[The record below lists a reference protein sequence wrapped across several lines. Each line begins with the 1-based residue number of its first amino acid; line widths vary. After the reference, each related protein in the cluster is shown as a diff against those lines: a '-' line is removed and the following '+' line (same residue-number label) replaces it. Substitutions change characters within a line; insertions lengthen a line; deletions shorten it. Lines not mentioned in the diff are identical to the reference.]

1 MSNPI
6 VPDFFSYHTIYAED
20 WAIKVSTMGRQIQVF
35 MFNSSLGECQIEWF
49 DNNMDAMLWI
59 DYMTSKY
66 D

>member
-6 VPDFFSYHTIYAED
+6 VPEFLSYRTIYADD
-20 WAIKVSTMGRQIQVF
+20 WCIKVSTMGGQIQVF
-35 MFNSSLGECQIEWF
+35 VWNSSLGESTIEWF

-66 D
+66 V